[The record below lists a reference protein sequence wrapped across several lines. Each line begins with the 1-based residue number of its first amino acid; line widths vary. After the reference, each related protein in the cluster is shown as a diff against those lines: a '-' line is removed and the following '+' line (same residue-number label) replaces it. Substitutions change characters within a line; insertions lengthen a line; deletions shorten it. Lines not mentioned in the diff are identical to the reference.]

1 MDVVL
6 TPIEGEAG
14 LGLDESLVVSVKGT
28 FEGSSLSAV
37 RTEEISV
44 GRSDIMF
51 EFFAVVAVALV
62 EELSPLRNCV
72 VSCSLCEE
80 EPSVASAVVAISLD
94 GDDFTVKRCDEL
106 GASVGKE

>member
-1 MDVVL
+1 ML
-6 TPIEGEAG
+6 TPIECVSDW
-14 LGLDESLVVSVKGT
+14 GLDESLVVSVNGT
-28 FEGSSLSAV
+28 FEGNSLSVV
-37 RTEEISV
+37 RNEEISV
-44 GRSDIMF
+44 GRSDEMF

-94 GDDFTVKRCDEL
+94 GEDFTVKRCDKL